1 METNGQDYNDI
12 IPTLP
17 KEFDA
22 RQRWGPCV
30 HPIRY
35 MRGSAYVQALT
46 WVLRIAE
53 YQFCEMH
60 GKG

>member
-1 METNGQDYNDI
+1 MRFIGTFVASEAPKLATNEQDYNDI

-35 MRGSAYVQALT
+35 VCVSACGQALKPY
-46 WVLRIAE
+46 I
-53 YQFCEMH
+53 
-60 GKG
+60 